1 MFEITDS
8 EGNVVII
15 NLMHFVSLA
24 EIRGNTIVKTTSG
37 IHSTQE
43 DIYAVKAKIQRA
55 AVDD

>member
-37 IHSTQE
+37 IHSTKE
-43 DIYAVKAKIQRA
+43 DIYAVKAKIKRA